1 MTPLRQQMIEAMQV
15 RGFSPRTHE
24 SYLRAVTDLARYTH
38 RSPDRLELADIQ
50 RFFIYLVTE
59 RHLADASCRLYL
71 AGLRFLY
78 LQVLHWPTFD
88 VPIPH
93 PKRVRRIPQLL
104 TRAEVARIL
113 AAAEGL
119 ERRVMLATCY
129 GCGLRVSELIALRI
143 RNIDGERRLLHVERG
158 KGGKDRKIVL
168 SAGVLALL
176 RDYWRRRRPRDWLFP
191 SHRQLRPRSP
201 SFAQR
206 AYTDAKRAAG
216 IDKIGGIHALRH
228 AYATHQLAAGLPV
241 HQLQYQLGH
250 SDIHATLRY
259 VHWVPN
265 YREDRIA
272 CADLLGDLAVEDV

>member
-1 MTPLRQQMIEAMQV
+1 MTPLRQKMIEAMQV

-24 SYLRAVTDLARYTH
+24 SYLRAVADLARHY
-38 RSPDRLELADIQ
+38 RRPPDRISLAEIE
-50 RFFIYLVTE
+50 RYIVYLVTE

-71 AGLRFLY
+71 NGLRFLY
-78 LQVLHWPTFD
+78 LQVLHWQSFD

-93 PKRVRRIPQLL
+93 PKRTRRIPQLL

-113 AAAEGL
+113 AVAEGL

-129 GCGLRVSELIALRI
+129 GCGLRVSELVALRI
-143 RNIDGERRLLHVERG
+143 RDIDGERRLLHIEQG
-158 KGGKDRKIVL
+158 KGGKDRQVVL
-168 SAGVLALL
+168 SEGVLNRL

-191 SHRQLRPRSP
+191 SYRQERPRSL
-201 SFAQR
+201 SFAQK

-216 IDKIGGIHALRH
+216 IDKVGGIHALRH

-250 SDIHATLRY
+250 GDIHSTLRY

-265 YREDRIA
+265 YQEDRIA
-272 CADLLGDLAVEDV
+272 CADLLAGLEANDV